1 MKMEEKY
8 YLSYNLQFF
17 AKSGEGGEKTEEPT
31 AKKLKDAREEGQ
43 VAKSQDIIVAFS
55 LLGLFLTLKVMVGY
69 IGESFM
75 GSYKEVYGW
84 MSDIVNEPFTKNTAS
99 SIMGFGIVK
108 ILLIAAPIYAVAVLV
123 AFVTNIYQ
131 VKWAPTTKP
140 LMPKFSKLNPIS
152 GFKRIFSMDKVVE
165 LLKSVAKIGIIT
177 YIVYDALKD
186 EWGLLRSLYDI
197 DLVSA
202 IGLIGDT
209 VISLGI
215 KISVFF
221 VGIALIDYLYQK
233 YKFKEDMKMTKQEVK
248 DEYKQSEGDPHV
260 KGQIKQK
267 MREAA
272 RRRMMQELPQ
282 ADVVITNPTHLAV
295 AIKYDRESSNG
306 APMVIAKGADHLAGK
321 IKEVARENDIEIVEN
336 KPLARMLYY
345 NVEIGMEI
353 PPELY
358 QMVAEVLA
366 YVYRLKGK
374 I

>member
-1 MKMEEKY
+1 MKMEKKY

-75 GSYKEVYGW
+75 GSYKEVYGL
-84 MSDIVNEPFTKNTAS
+84 MADIVKEPFTKNIAGS
-99 SIMGFGIVK
+99 VMRFGIVR

-295 AIKYDRESSNG
+295 AIKYDRESNNG

>member
-1 MKMEEKY
+1 MKMEKKY

-75 GSYKEVYGW
+75 GSYKEVYGL
-84 MSDIVNEPFTKNTAS
+84 MADIVKEPFTKNIAS
-99 SIMGFGIVK
+99 SVMRFGIVR

-272 RRRMMQELPQ
+272 RRRMMQELPK

-295 AIKYDRESSNG
+295 AIKYDRESNNG

>member
-1 MKMEEKY
+1 MKMEKKY

-75 GSYKEVYGW
+75 GSYKEVYGL
-84 MSDIVNEPFTKNTAS
+84 MADIVKEPFTKNIAGS
-99 SIMGFGIVK
+99 VMRFGIVR

-272 RRRMMQELPQ
+272 RRRMMQELPK

>member
-17 AKSGEGGEKTEEPT
+17 AKDGEGGEKTEEPT

-43 VAKSQDIIVAFS
+43 VAKSQDIIIAFS
-55 LLGLFLTLKVMVGY
+55 LLGLFLTLKILVGY

-75 GSYKEVYGW
+75 GSYKEIYG
-84 MSDIVNEPFTKNTAS
+84 MISSVLNEPFTKNTAS
-99 SIMGFGIVK
+99 SIIQFGIVRV
-108 ILLIAAPIYAVAVLV
+108 LLIAAPIYVVAMIV

-131 VKWAPTTKP
+131 VKWAPTTQP
-140 LMPKFSKLNPIS
+140 LMPKLSKLNPIS
-152 GFKRIFSMDKVVE
+152 GFKKIFSMDKVVE
-165 LLKSVAKIGIIT
+165 LLKSVAKIGIIM

-186 EWGLLRSLYDI
+186 QWGLLRSLYDVE
-197 DLVSA
+197 LLSA

-221 VGIALIDYLYQK
+221 VAIALIDYLYQK
-233 YKFKEDMKMTKQEVK
+233 YKFKEDMKMSKQEVK
-248 DEYKQSEGDPHV
+248 DEYKQTEGDPHV
-260 KGQIKQK
+260 KGQIRQK

-295 AIKYDRESSNG
+295 AIKYDRENSKG
-306 APMVIAKGADHLAGK
+306 APVVIAKGADYLAGK
-321 IKEVARENDIEIVEN
+321 IKEVARENNIEIVEN

-366 YVYRLKGK
+366 YVYRLKGNV
-374 I
+374 